1 MTPEQVARIVKV
13 CEKIGWPKS
22 YYFDGHYWLHEFNGL
37 NIDAVV
43 LAEFRLRQ
51 WLVGRY
57 DRVLIEYT
65 SDMPFKHRIE
75 CGMSG
80 EITARVRV
88 AGNDYLDLLLTA
100 VERTLE

>member
-1 MTPEQVARIVKV
+1 MREPKEDRDMTTELTARIVKV
-13 CEKIGWPKS
+13 CEKIGIDLRYVDYGCTQEEYAES
-22 YYFDGHYWLHEFNGL
+22 NLRHWLC
-37 NIDAVV
+37 
-43 LAEFRLRQ
+43 RK
-51 WLVGRY
+51 W
-57 DRVLIEYT
+57 DRVRIEDA
-65 SDMPFKHRIE
+65 SSLPFKHRIE